1 MADIDH
7 LLRLCHSE
15 LTFDFVRASGP
26 GGQNVNK
33 VATAAQLRF
42 DVRASAALPAE
53 VKLRLE
59 HLAGKRMTADGVL
72 ILEAKRYRTQD
83 QNRLDAIDRFDN
95 LLRKAFEKPKRRLST
110 RATAA
115 SREKRLQ
122 FKKKRGEIKRARQ
135 SRSYD

>member
-7 LLRLCHSE
+7 LLQLCHSE
-15 LTFDFVRASGP
+15 LSLDYVRASGP

-42 DVRASAALPAE
+42 NVRGSPSLPE
-53 VKLRLE
+53 DVKLRLE
-59 HLAGKRMTADGVL
+59 HLAGKRMTADG
-72 ILEAKRYRTQD
+72 ILVIEARRHRTQE

-95 LLRKAFEKPKRRLST
+95 LLRKAIERPKHRLST
-110 RATAA
+110 KVTAA

-122 FKKKRGEIKRARQ
+122 FKKKRGEIKRTRQ
-135 SRSYD
+135 SRSYE